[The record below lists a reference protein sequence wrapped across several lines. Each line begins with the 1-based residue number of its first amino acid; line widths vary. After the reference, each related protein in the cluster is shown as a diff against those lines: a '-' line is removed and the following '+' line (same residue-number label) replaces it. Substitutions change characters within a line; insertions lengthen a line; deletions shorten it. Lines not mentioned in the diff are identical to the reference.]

1 MQPRMSPRAVRGWGF
16 AESPFSISR
25 CFFNSPASPFQSR
38 LFLLPVAYRLASAAR
53 RNSGLAACGL
63 DQTDVAASTLAA
75 EHPSFPLLEAE
86 CCLPLASVS
95 SVCLRT
101 SSGGKADMKEDVWF
115 CRFLLQT
122 TPKIS
127 SSAANLP
134 GLALIFTRCT
144 LSAFVCLFQLLLKCK
159 DNTKGA
165 LQQHSRRA

>member
-1 MQPRMSPRAVRGWGF
+1 MRKAL
-16 AESPFSISR
+16 SPFQDV
-25 CFFNSPASPFQSR
+25 FFNSPSSPSQSR

-86 CCLPLASVS
+86 RCLPLAPVS

-101 SSGGKADMKEDVWF
+101 LSGGKADMKEDVWF

-134 GLALIFTRCT
+134 GLALDFHA
-144 LSAFVCLFQLLLKCK
+144 LHSVWLFQLLLKCK
-159 DNTKGA
+159 DSTKGA